1 MQVISQLQN
10 IHSQNTGKKNVIA
23 TFSLFHSSEKKNNL
37 IARKTVRIVR
47 KSSIQIFSSNS
58 TKKRIAKLLMR
69 SFKLAIAR
77 KSDKNDV

>member
-1 MQVISQLQN
+1 MKVISINMYNLQN
-10 IHSQNTGKKNVIA
+10 IHSQNT
-23 TFSLFHSSEKKNNL
+23 EKKNNL